1 MKLAVKKLVEQGITD
16 PAVIACTLRIKRT
29 RVETAL
35 AWIAR
40 DANRTKQ
47 NATKKSTRL
56 QRQICWSTMPL
67 VVREEGGRHAV
78 D

>member
-1 MKLAVKKLVEQGITD
+1 MKTQVQQLVEHGITD
-16 PAVIACTLRIKRT
+16 PVMISMRLHIKRR

-40 DANRTKQ
+40 DADRTKQ
-47 NATKKSTRL
+47 NATKKSTRP

-67 VVREEGGRHAV
+67 VVREERGHAV

>member
-1 MKLAVKKLVEQGITD
+1 MKAAIKKLVEQGITD
-16 PAVIACTLRIKRT
+16 PAVIACTLHIKRT

-40 DANRTKQ
+40 DVDRAKK

-67 VVREEGGRHAV
+67 VVREERGHAV

>member
-16 PAVIACTLRIKRT
+16 SAVIACTLHIKRA

-40 DANRTKQ
+40 DADRAKQ

-67 VVREEGGRHAV
+67 VVREDRGHAV

>member
-1 MKLAVKKLVEQGITD
+1 MKAAIKKLVEQGITD
-16 PAVIACTLRIKRT
+16 PAVIACTLHIKRT

-47 NATKKSTRL
+47 NATKKSTGL
-56 QRQICWSTMPL
+56 QRKICWSTMPL
-67 VVREEGGRHAV
+67 VAQEERGHAV

>member
-1 MKLAVKKLVEQGITD
+1 MKTAVKKLVEQGITD
-16 PAVIACTLRIKRT
+16 PAVIACTLHIKRT

-35 AWIAR
+35 AWIAQ

-56 QRQICWSTMPL
+56 QRQICWSIMPL
-67 VVREEGGRHAV
+67 VVREERGHAV

>member
-1 MKLAVKKLVEQGITD
+1 MKAAIKKLVEQGITD
-16 PAVIACTLRIKRT
+16 PAIIACTLHIKRT

-47 NATKKSTRL
+47 NAKKKSTRL

-67 VVREEGGRHAV
+67 VVREERGHAV

>member
-1 MKLAVKKLVEQGITD
+1 MKTQVQQLVEQGITD
-16 PAVIACTLRIKRT
+16 PVMISMRLQIKRT

-40 DANRTKQ
+40 DADQAQQ

-67 VVREEGGRHAV
+67 VVREEGGHAV

>member
-1 MKLAVKKLVEQGITD
+1 MKTQVQQLVEQGITD
-16 PAVIACTLRIKRT
+16 PVIISMRLQIKRA

-40 DANRTKQ
+40 DADQAHQ
-47 NATKKSTRL
+47 NATKKSTRPR
-56 QRQICWSTMPL
+56 RQICWSTMPL
-67 VVREEGGRHAV
+67 VVREEGGHAV